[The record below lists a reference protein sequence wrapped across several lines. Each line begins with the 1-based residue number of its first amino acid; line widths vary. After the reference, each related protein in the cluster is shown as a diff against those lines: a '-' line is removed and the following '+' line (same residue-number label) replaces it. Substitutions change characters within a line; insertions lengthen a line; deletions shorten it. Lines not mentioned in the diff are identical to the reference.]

1 METSKKSTKKKSLVT
16 DLVPRIVCVFV
27 AIIIWLYAVY
37 NSNPNYEK
45 SFDGIVVTPLNS
57 GMLDD
62 RDLTVYGDI
71 NADIEVVI
79 YGNRG
84 NITTYTKDDIKAT
97 VDLIGITDAGYHSAE
112 VNVTV
117 PDGATVKSYFPKT
130 INVRVESVDVKE
142 VPVKAVPK
150 FTSAYVSGEAV
161 PSIAAAKV
169 KGPIAELELVDHVE
183 ARPTFEQELT
193 TSMTAFGVELVPCT
207 KDGSAIESSYIG
219 VEPATADVEIPL
231 YDVKEIP
238 ITAKQTNKNFDGVIE
253 SIAVTP
259 STITIRQKINGG
271 ITLDGVSELVVAE
284 FDERMLTGLRRNE
297 KITLPVTIN
306 PAYENI
312 SGVEEVTVN
321 VTYKSNT
328 AVMSFDCLNFEI
340 ENPDGKSYKV
350 LTNSLE
356 VYVRVPTSV
365 AMILSMADGGFDKF
379 VLEGSLDDAVDG
391 KVPLTLNVPDEY
403 EGSIYAF
410 GEYFAEVN
418 VK

>member
-1 METSKKSTKKKSLVT
+1 METSKKSVKKKSLVT
-16 DLVPRIVCVFV
+16 DLIPRIVCLFV

-37 NSNPNYEK
+37 NSRPDYEK
-45 SFDGIVVTPLNS
+45 SFDGITVTPLNS

-161 PSIAAAKV
+161 PSITMAKV
-169 KGPIAELELVDHVE
+169 KGPRAELELVDHVE
-183 ARPTFEQELT
+183 ARPAFDQELT
-193 TSMTAFGVELVPCT
+193 TSMTAFGAELVPCT
-207 KDGSAIESSYIG
+207 KDGSAIASSYIG

-238 ITAKQTNKNFDGVIE
+238 IKVKQTNKNFNAVIE
-253 SIAVTP
+253 EITVSPA
-259 STITIRQKINGG
+259 TITIRQKINGG
-271 ITLDGVSELVVAE
+271 ITLDSVDELVVAE

-297 KITLPVTIN
+297 RITLPITLN
-306 PAYENI
+306 PSYENI
-312 SGVEEVTVN
+312 SGIEEVTVN
-321 VTYKSNT
+321 VVYKNNT
-328 AVMSFDCLNFEI
+328 TVMSFDCTNFEI
-340 ENPDGKSYKV
+340 ENPDNRNIKI
-350 LTNSLE
+350 LTDSLE
-356 VYVRVPTSV
+356 VFVRVPTSV
-365 AMILSMADGGFDKF
+365 ALTLTMADNGFGNF
-379 VLEGSLDDAVDG
+379 VLEGSLDDIVDG
-391 KVPLTLNVPDEY
+391 KIPLTLNVPDEY

-410 GEYFAEVN
+410 GEYFAEVS